1 LIRLLRCG
9 FVGAAAFLFVARIGA
24 QSSTVETPE
33 ANPGRPT
40 VSTPA
45 TLTPVGYL
53 QFENGGLYAETSPEF
68 TTLSGINQVT
78 KLTVAS
84 GLQLLALSAPL
95 AHASRATGDAL
106 SGSRPGEV
114 FAGFQAVVLS
124 GEGHKPAVSLSYIRR
139 LYASP
144 APEIDIGTFRN
155 SALIL
160 LSDDLAGFHFDI
172 NGIFSEQTKGIIRR
186 GQFGQTLSISHP
198 LGRLTVSGELWHFT
212 QPLINRNAV
221 GNLWAVSYPVRK
233 NLVVDA
239 GFDHGLTFLDAVG
252 RVCGLHVSFASPTV
266 AIPRSKINLMRDQ
279 LSLPHLQWFQRH
291 LGNENRAST
300 VINSDIQNI
309 LIRTNHVRCHVG
321 LGTPLM
327 DRNPRHS

>member
-1 LIRLLRCG
+1 LLEPILKRLLFCG
-9 FVGAAAFLFVARIGA
+9 FVAAAALLFAARIGA

-68 TTLSGINQVT
+68 ATLFGISQVT

-84 GLQLLALSAPL
+84 RLQLLALSAPL
-95 AHASRATGDAL
+95 VHASGTTGDAL

-114 FAGFQAVVLS
+114 FAGFQAVVLP
-124 GEGHKPAVSLSYIRR
+124 GKGHKPTVSLSYLRR

-198 LGRLTVSGELWHFT
+198 LGRLTVAGELWHFA
-212 QPLINRNAV
+212 QPLTSRNAV

-233 NLVVDA
+233 NLVLDA
-239 GFDHGLTFLDAVG
+239 GFDHGLTSSSTQWEG
-252 RVCGLHVSFASPTV
+252 FAGFTY
-266 AIPRSKINLMRDQ
+266 L
-279 LSLPHLQWFQRH
+279 LPHRLWRSH
-291 LGNENRAST
+291 DSK
-300 VINSDIQNI
+300 
-309 LIRTNHVRCHVG
+309 
-321 LGTPLM
+321 
-327 DRNPRHS
+327 